1 MKMEP
6 VVVTGFKLFPME
18 TNAFNNYLEANFE
31 KGIAS
36 SSWEDDAILV
46 MIEDEQISI
55 QEPTDLEDN
64 FILVRCLA
72 SVENWVKRVITMAIK
87 QWPWLIDGNITER
100 FHNWQKALTW
110 ANMVLMIEDREET
123 YDNLGFE
130 LGLNE
135 GDDEIH
141 AERSDLSE
149 ELDKLRKEANWTMGY
164 LTGFSVY
171 YGIF

>member
-1 MKMEP
+1 
-6 VVVTGFKLFPME
+6 
-18 TNAFNNYLEANFE
+18 
-31 KGIAS
+31 
-36 SSWEDDAILV
+36 
-46 MIEDEQISI
+46 
-55 QEPTDLEDN
+55 
-64 FILVRCLA
+64 
-72 SVENWVKRVITMAIK
+72 MAIK